1 MLTICT
7 LCRFAE
13 FGSSAAVLNA
23 QYNLDSLMLRY
34 QGMNWRDEETWKCN
48 AQLDPQQHDLYDG
61 TSLNPLE
68 VYCFGGLPYCSA
80 FEEPHIMP
88 SGCCLLEGILHLPGS
103 GKSGLN
109 V

>member
-1 MLTICT
+1 MLTIYK

-13 FGSSAAVLNA
+13 FGSSGAVLNA

-34 QGMNWRDEETWKCN
+34 QGVNWRDEENWKCN

-68 VYCFGGLPYCSA
+68 VHYFGVPL
-80 FEEPHIMP
+80 
-88 SGCCLLEGILHLPGS
+88 
-103 GKSGLN
+103 